1 MTHEIKAKTPSDIQ
15 KSAIYRKISLRLMPV
30 IIIAYFIA
38 YIDRT
43 NISIAKLQMSVDLGL
58 SDAAFGLGAGLF
70 FLGYFLFEVPS
81 NLYMVKVGAKRTIC
95 RIMVLWGVIS
105 LLFVFVNSEWVFYI
119 LRFLLGAAE
128 AGFFPGVILFLTQWY
143 PAVRRARAT
152 GAFFVAIPLSGM
164 LGSPLGGWIM
174 QSMDGTLGLP
184 GWHWLFIIESIPAI
198 IMGIVVLFV
207 LPDNPDDAKWLSAE
221 EREIV
226 KADLDHDLEVKS
238 GHASGTIRSLFRNK
252 WLALLTIIIFIQA
265 LGSYALSFWLPSLV
279 AAAGVKGLLNI
290 GLVSAIPFAVGVLG
304 ILLFTRSSDRLR
316 ERRWHLAIAFVTTA
330 VGLIASILL
339 TGQVVPSMIML
350 CVAAAGTYGVSAIVW
365 NLPPMVLS
373 GVGAAAGL
381 AALNS
386 IGSLAG
392 FVAPSL
398 LGYTTS
404 FFGSAD
410 VGLVIISASVILGAI
425 LTLILPKRIF
435 NPK

>member
-1 MTHEIKAKTPSDIQ
+1 MTTNLTAEASSPAKT
-15 KSAIYRKISLRLMPV
+15 ALYRKISLRLMPV
-30 IIIAYFIA
+30 IIIGYFIA

-43 NISIAKLQMSVDLGL
+43 NISIAKLQMSADLGL

-81 NLYMVKVGAKRTIC
+81 NLYMMKVGAKRTVC
-95 RIMVLWGVIS
+95 RIMVLWGIIS

-128 AGFFPGVILFLTQWY
+128 AGFFPGIILYLTQWY

-152 GAFFVAIPLSGM
+152 GAFFIAIPLSGA

-174 QSMDGTLGLP
+174 QSMDGTMGLA

-198 IMGIVVLFV
+198 VMGVIVFFV
-207 LPDNPDDAKWLSAE
+207 LPDGPRDAKWLTPQ
-221 EREIV
+221 ERDSV
-226 KADLDHDLEVKS
+226 LADLDHDTQVQS
-238 GHASGTIRSLFRNK
+238 AHSSGTIRSLFRNK
-252 WLALLTIIIFIQA
+252 WLALLTVLIFVQA
-265 LGSYALSFWLPSLV
+265 LGSYALSFWLPTLV
-279 AAAGVKGLLNI
+279 AAAGVKGLFNI
-290 GLVSAIPFAVGVLG
+290 GAVAAIPFMAGVVG
-304 ILLFTRSSDRLR
+304 ILLFTRSSDRLK
-316 ERRWHLAIAFVTTA
+316 ERRWHLAIAFTTTA
-330 VGLIASILL
+330 VGLIASIVL
-339 TGQVVPSMIML
+339 TGQIVPSMIML
-350 CVAAAGTYGVSAIVW
+350 CIAAAGTYGVSAIVW
-365 NLPPMVLS
+365 NLPPMILS

-398 LGYTTS
+398 LGFTTS
-404 FFGSAD
+404 FLGSAD
-410 VGLVIISASVILGAI
+410 VGLAIISGSVIIGAV
-425 LTLILPKRIF
+425 LTLMLPKRIF